1 MSKEPS
7 PIPASNIF
15 IDTEP
20 LQHNLTWDIDDQ
32 NNASGL
38 IIYRSFIQEEGEI
51 PNLLINSSN
60 GLPEQEEWQWEV
72 VHETTN
78 IDTTFIDTVN
88 IFSDLTDSEL
98 KNIQELC
105 KTRKYPKNSMI
116 ILEEE
121 MGDVVFIVMSGTVKI
136 TRVND
141 EGKEVILAMLGSG
154 EVFGEMAILDG
165 ESRSAN
171 ALSQENCEVITI
183 NREDFLNLL
192 KTNNKVSLNLMTEF
206 AIRLRKSDQQIEAL
220 SLDDAEHRIGVSILN
235 LAEEL
240 GVIRQGVVTV
250 DNLPYQQ
257 DIANMAGTS
266 RETVSRVMK
275 IFEDRGLI
283 TKAGHKLSIPDYAF
297 FKRIFG

>member
-1 MSKEPS
+1 
-7 PIPASNIF
+7 
-15 IDTEP
+15 
-20 LQHNLTWDIDDQ
+20 LDIDFLK
-32 NNASGL
+32 S
-38 IIYRSFIQEEGEI
+38 
-51 PNLLINSSN
+51 
-60 GLPEQEEWQWEV
+60 
-72 VHETTN
+72 
-78 IDTTFIDTVN
+78 VN
-88 IFSDLTDSEL
+88 IFSDLSESEL
-98 KNIQELC
+98 NSIQEIC

-171 ALSQENCEVITI
+171 ALSQENCEVVTI

-250 DNLPYQQ
+250 ENLPYQQ

-275 IFEDRGLI
+275 TFEDRGLI
-283 TKAGHKLSIPDYAF
+283 TKTGHKLSIPDYAF

>member
-1 MSKEPS
+1 M
-7 PIPASNIF
+7 
-15 IDTEP
+15 
-20 LQHNLTWDIDDQ
+20 DIDFLK
-32 NNASGL
+32 S
-38 IIYRSFIQEEGEI
+38 
-51 PNLLINSSN
+51 
-60 GLPEQEEWQWEV
+60 
-72 VHETTN
+72 
-78 IDTTFIDTVN
+78 VN
-88 IFSDLTDSEL
+88 IFSDLSESEL
-98 KNIQELC
+98 NSIQEIC

-121 MGDVVFIVMSGTVKI
+121 MGDVVFIVMSGSVKI

-171 ALSQENCEVITI
+171 ALSQENCEVVTI

-240 GVIRQGVVTV
+240 GVIRQGAVTV
-250 DNLPYQQ
+250 ENLPYQQ

-266 RETVSRVMK
+266 RETVSRTLK
-275 IFEDRGLI
+275 LLESKNLLKRDGRNLI
-283 TKAGHKLSIPDYAF
+283 IYKFDLFRQTFS
-297 FKRIFG
+297 

>member
-1 MSKEPS
+1 M
-7 PIPASNIF
+7 
-15 IDTEP
+15 
-20 LQHNLTWDIDDQ
+20 DIDFLK
-32 NNASGL
+32 S
-38 IIYRSFIQEEGEI
+38 
-51 PNLLINSSN
+51 
-60 GLPEQEEWQWEV
+60 
-72 VHETTN
+72 
-78 IDTTFIDTVN
+78 VN
-88 IFSDLTDSEL
+88 IFSDLSESEL
-98 KNIQELC
+98 NSIQEIC

-171 ALSQENCEVITI
+171 ALSQENCEVVTI

-240 GVIRQGVVTV
+240 GVIRQGAVTV
-250 DNLPYQQ
+250 ENLPYQQ

-283 TKAGHKLSIPDYAF
+283 TKTGHKLSIPDYAF

>member
-1 MSKEPS
+1 M
-7 PIPASNIF
+7 
-15 IDTEP
+15 
-20 LQHNLTWDIDDQ
+20 DIDFLK
-32 NNASGL
+32 S
-38 IIYRSFIQEEGEI
+38 
-51 PNLLINSSN
+51 
-60 GLPEQEEWQWEV
+60 
-72 VHETTN
+72 
-78 IDTTFIDTVN
+78 VN
-88 IFSDLTDSEL
+88 IFSDLSESEL
-98 KNIQELC
+98 NSIQEIC

-171 ALSQENCEVITI
+171 ALSQENCEVVTI
-183 NREDFLNLL
+183 NREDFLSLL

-250 DNLPYQQ
+250 ENLPYQQ

-275 IFEDRGLI
+275 TFEDRGLI
-283 TKAGHKLSIPDYAF
+283 TKSGHKLSIPDYAF

>member
-1 MSKEPS
+1 MDLD
-7 PIPASNIF
+7 F
-15 IDTEP
+15 
-20 LQHNLTWDIDDQ
+20 L
-32 NNASGL
+32 
-38 IIYRSFIQEEGEI
+38 
-51 PNLLINSSN
+51 SS
-60 GLPEQEEWQWEV
+60 V
-72 VHETTN
+72 S
-78 IDTTFIDTVN
+78 
-88 IFSDLTDSEL
+88 IFSDLSDSEL
-98 KNIQELC
+98 DNIKTLC
-105 KTRKYPKNSMI
+105 QTRKYPKNSMI

-121 MGDVVFIVMSGTVKI
+121 MGDVVFIVMTGTVKI

-171 ALSQENCEVITI
+171 ALAQENCEVVTI
-183 NREDFLNLL
+183 NREEFLNLL
-192 KTNNKVSLNLMTEF
+192 KTNNKVALNLMTEF

-235 LAEEL
+235 LAEEM
-240 GVIRQGVVTV
+240 GVIRKGVVTI

-283 TKAGHKLSIPDYAF
+283 TKSGHKLSIPDYAF

>member
-1 MSKEPS
+1 MDLE
-7 PIPASNIF
+7 F
-15 IDTEP
+15 
-20 LQHNLTWDIDDQ
+20 L
-32 NNASGL
+32 
-38 IIYRSFIQEEGEI
+38 RS
-51 PNLLINSSN
+51 
-60 GLPEQEEWQWEV
+60 
-72 VHETTN
+72 
-78 IDTTFIDTVN
+78 VN
-88 IFSDLTDSEL
+88 IFSDLSETEL
-98 KNIQELC
+98 GSIQDVC

-121 MGDVVFIVMSGTVKI
+121 MGDVVFVVMSGTVKI

-183 NREDFLNLL
+183 NREDFLNII
-192 KTNNKVSLNLMTEF
+192 KTNNKVAVNLMTEF

-235 LAEEL
+235 LAEEM
-240 GVIRQGVVTV
+240 GVIRQGAVTV
-250 DNLPYQQ
+250 QNLPYQQ

-275 IFEDRGLI
+275 IFEERGLI
-283 TKAGHKLSIPDYAF
+283 TKSGHKLSIPDYAF

>member
-1 MSKEPS
+1 M
-7 PIPASNIF
+7 
-15 IDTEP
+15 
-20 LQHNLTWDIDDQ
+20 DIDFLG
-32 NNASGL
+32 S
-38 IIYRSFIQEEGEI
+38 
-51 PNLLINSSN
+51 
-60 GLPEQEEWQWEV
+60 
-72 VHETTN
+72 
-78 IDTTFIDTVN
+78 VN
-88 IFSDLTDSEL
+88 IFSDLSESEL
-98 KNIQELC
+98 NSIQELC

-171 ALSQENCEVITI
+171 ALSQENCEVVAI

-192 KTNNKVSLNLMTEF
+192 KTNNKVSLSLMTEF

-235 LAEEL
+235 LAEEM

-250 DNLPYQQ
+250 ENLPYQQ
-257 DIANMAGTS
+257 DIANMSGTS

-283 TKAGHKLSIPDYAF
+283 TKTGHKLSIPDYAF

>member
-1 MSKEPS
+1 M
-7 PIPASNIF
+7 
-15 IDTEP
+15 
-20 LQHNLTWDIDDQ
+20 DIDFLK
-32 NNASGL
+32 S
-38 IIYRSFIQEEGEI
+38 
-51 PNLLINSSN
+51 
-60 GLPEQEEWQWEV
+60 
-72 VHETTN
+72 
-78 IDTTFIDTVN
+78 VN
-88 IFSDLTDSEL
+88 IFSDLSESDL
-98 KNIQELC
+98 NSIQEIC

-171 ALSQENCEVITI
+171 ALSQENCEVVTI

-250 DNLPYQQ
+250 ENLPYQQ

-275 IFEDRGLI
+275 TFEDRGLI
-283 TKAGHKLSIPDYAF
+283 TKTGHKLSIPDYAF